1 MQRRQFLN
9 RLAAVSVSSTLLLKS
24 GIAEAASSGPVT
36 APTLDPARWSP
47 LNARRLQLVLDQHG
61 VKSKQYNAKQR
72 PYAVFDWDNTCI
84 MNDCEEALLMY
95 QINHLQYKL
104 TPDEFVAVMW
114 KDVPR
119 GQFIKDYSTVDGKP
133 VTMEDLAADV
143 EADYRWL
150 YANYKGL
157 AGSMSLEEIQA
168 SDQFQDFRAKLY
180 FMYDAIC
187 DSHPLE
193 VGYKWIIYFYKNMST
208 AELQGMA
215 EASNNLAIGDA
226 LRKVKYQSPKTRPG
240 KAGVVTATHFH
251 GIRIHEE
258 VRALMHALR
267 ANGIDVYVSTASI
280 DDVVRVFASHPNYG
294 YGVPPENVIGL
305 RLTMQD
311 GKYTDSYKAGWHF
324 NWGPGKSVGIRNELV
339 AAKGYGPVLVAGDS
353 DGDAWMLRD
362 FADTSVGVIVNR
374 MKKGEIG
381 ADSKLA
387 AEQVGNPQARF
398 ILQGRD
404 EHTGL
409 MLPDEKSLKYGK
421 TERKLLA

>member
-9 RLAAVSVSSTLLLKS
+9 ALAAVSATSPLLFTAGRANAQSAGTRPTLL
-24 GIAEAASSGPVT
+24 
-36 APTLDPARWSP
+36 DPGRWSP
-47 LNARRLQLVLDQHG
+47 LNARRIQAVIDDYG
-61 VKSKQYNAKQR
+61 VQSAGYRADKR

-114 KDVPR
+114 KDVPK
-119 GQFIKDYSTVDGKP
+119 GQFIKDYTTVDGKP
-133 VTMEDLAADV
+133 VSMEDLAADV

-150 YANYKGL
+150 HANYQGL
-157 AGSMSLEEIQA
+157 AGSKSLEEIQA
-168 SDQFQDFRAKLY
+168 SDQFKDFRAKLY

-187 DSHPLE
+187 DSQPLE
-193 VGYKWIIYFYKNMST
+193 IGYKWIIYFYKNMSR
-208 AELQGMA
+208 AELQAMA
-215 EASNNLAIGDA
+215 EASNNYDLGDA
-226 LRKVKYQSPKTRPG
+226 LRKVKYQSPASLPG
-240 KAGVVTATHFH
+240 KTGVVVASHFH

-258 VRALMHALR
+258 VRALMQTLR

-280 DDVVRVFASHPNYG
+280 DDVVRVFAGHPSYG

-305 RLTMQD
+305 RLAMQD
-311 GKYTDSYKAGWHF
+311 GKYSADYQPGWHF
-324 NWGPGKSVGIRNELV
+324 NWGPGKTVGIQNVLV
-339 AAKGYGPVLVAGDS
+339 AQKGYGPVLVAGDS

-362 FADTSVGVIVNR
+362 FRDTALGLIVNR
-374 MKKGEIG
+374 LKKGEIG
-381 ADSKLA
+381 ANSQLA
-387 AEQVGNPQARF
+387 AAQLGTAKPRF

-404 EHTGL
+404 EQTGL

-421 TERKLLA
+421 SERKLLA